1 MEHHKRIIVDFDD
14 TLAFTQN
21 RDWENAVPNIPLIEK
36 LNNLFYAGW
45 TIDIYTARGSISCA
59 TRQAA
64 AEKYYSSMWL
74 WLENNNVKYHTL
86 SFDKPLGAYYI
97 DDKGISPEDFILKDI
112 RDLEGGLSGSDIYTD
127 GALVH
132 KTADNAHAVVEWF
145 DSVRYNLKVPQVERV
160 VGNTITMEYVDH
172 NEDFFINNFY
182 VSIALIQESLDAMK
196 EIPPAGNYNFSSYCD
211 RIEDHA
217 HLAQVHLYVE
227 VVEYLKTIWNLNSSF
242 SHGDFGIK
250 NMLFT
255 DSNELVLI
263 DPIPDMFGCT
273 ELDVAKFLASLRVNY
288 PLMSNWEIALKTL
301 ATYNNIDLDL
311 LCVLTAAELIRI
323 HKYHPNKNFIME
335 QVKYVFKQK

>member
-64 AEKYYSSMWL
+64 AKKYYSSMWL

-132 KTADNAHAVVEWF
+132 KTADNAHAVPGPHH
-145 DSVRYNLKVPQVERV
+145 S
-160 VGNTITMEYVDH
+160 
-172 NEDFFINNFY
+172 
-182 VSIALIQESLDAMK
+182 
-196 EIPPAGNYNFSSYCD
+196 
-211 RIEDHA
+211 
-217 HLAQVHLYVE
+217 
-227 VVEYLKTIWNLNSSF
+227 
-242 SHGDFGIK
+242 
-250 NMLFT
+250 
-255 DSNELVLI
+255 
-263 DPIPDMFGCT
+263 PI
-273 ELDVAKFLASLRVNY
+273 R
-288 PLMSNWEIALKTL
+288 
-301 ATYNNIDLDL
+301 
-311 LCVLTAAELIRI
+311 
-323 HKYHPNKNFIME
+323 
-335 QVKYVFKQK
+335 